1 MGQTRT
7 VESKNN
13 PPQRTGHGR
22 IWRAGLSPGFFMC
35 TPWEIEHAMTLADRW
50 LLPEGIEELLP
61 PEAARLEQLRRQLL
75 DLYRAWGYEQVFPP
89 LIEYLES
96 LLTGAGNDLALQT
109 FRLTDPLTGRQMGV
123 RADMTP
129 QIARMDA
136 HSLKQDGPSR
146 LCYAGHVLHAKPATL
161 AASRALI
168 QIGAELYGHAGVE
181 SDTEIV
187 LLMLETLQ
195 AAGLS
200 QIHLD
205 LGHVAI
211 YRALA
216 DQAGLSAD
224 AEWRLFQIFQRKAV
238 PELEDFLRTEI
249 HDGVASQRF
258 RTLIQLAGDESV
270 LNDARVALAGA
281 PSAVFKALDDLDHIA
296 NAVKQR
302 APGVVLY
309 FDLGEL
315 RGYHYHTGPVFSAYL
330 PGIGHSVASG
340 GRYDKIGEVYGRAR
354 PATGF
359 STDLA
364 RLVKWANVNLQAPR
378 RIFAPYSSDPALWS
392 RITELRANGE
402 VVVQALP
409 GDLRPIQKQGCNYQL
424 ISVSDQ
430 WDIVPLSENV

>member
-1 MGQTRT
+1 
-7 VESKNN
+7 
-13 PPQRTGHGR
+13 
-22 IWRAGLSPGFFMC
+22 
-35 TPWEIEHAMTLADRW
+35 MTLADRW

-96 LLTGAGNDLALQT
+96 LLTGAGNDLALKT

-136 HSLKQDGPSR
+136 HSLKQLGPTR
-146 LCYAGHVLHAKPATL
+146 LCYAGHVLHAKPSNL

-195 AAGLS
+195 CAGLS
-200 QIHLD
+200 NVHLD

-224 AEWRLFQIFQRKAV
+224 AEWRLFEIFQRKAV
-238 PELEDFLRTEI
+238 PELEDFLRTEVPDI
-249 HDGVASQRF
+249 EAQQRF
-258 RTLIQLAGDESV
+258 RTLIQLSGDEQV
-270 LNDARVALAGA
+270 LETARTALAGA
-281 PSAVFKALDDLDHIA
+281 SDAVFLALDELSRIA
-296 NAVKQR
+296 ATIRQR
-302 APGVVLY
+302 APSVVLY

-315 RGYHYHTGPVFSAYL
+315 RGYHYHTGVVFSAYL
-330 PGIGHSVASG
+330 PGVGHAVASG

-364 RLVKWANVNLQAPR
+364 RLVKWTALPQSSAR
-378 RIFAPYSSDPALWS
+378 RILAPALEDAALWAQ
-392 RITELRANGE
+392 ITRLRNEGNI
-402 VVVQALP
+402 VIQQLP
-409 GDLRPIQKQGCNYQL
+409 GATSSQLVHGCQL
-424 ISVSDQ
+424 QLACVDQ
-430 WDIVPLSENV
+430 EWKVVPL